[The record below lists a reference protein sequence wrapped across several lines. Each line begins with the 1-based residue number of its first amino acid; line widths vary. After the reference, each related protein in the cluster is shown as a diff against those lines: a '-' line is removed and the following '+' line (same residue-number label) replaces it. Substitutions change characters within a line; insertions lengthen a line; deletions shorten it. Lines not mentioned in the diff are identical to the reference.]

1 METTLR
7 KMRKRHGLTLR
18 QVSMATG
25 VDISS
30 ICQAELRKKV
40 IFPRHKKALA
50 DFFGLDPSAVSDEK
64 GFARIEE

>member
-1 METTLR
+1 
-7 KMRKRHGLTLR
+7 
-18 QVSMATG
+18 MATG